1 MSKQARYILLSLPN
15 SISPSHH
22 RDDALEAIRSIV
34 ADNGNTAPFTVPE
47 FKIGTLDALVQQ
59 ADELGKVEAL
69 CENVVSKVGDVLSNV
84 LEGDEAQISRMK
96 MVNER
101 PLDQYLQSFSWNKVK
116 YRADKS
122 LAELIDLL
130 QKEINSIDNDVR
142 AKFTQYNSVKSNL
155 AGLQRKQTGNLSTK
169 SLASVVDPSLLVQD
183 SEYLETHLIAL
194 PSRDVKDFLR
204 AYETLSPMVVPRSSI
219 LLASDDEYTLYGVTT
234 FKKHSAEFIHK
245 CRENRWTPR
254 EYKYVEDGGEEE
266 RKEIDQVAGDAKR
279 LWGEALRL
287 GKTGWGEAVMVW
299 VHILALRMFVETVLR
314 YGLPLDFTS
323 VLIKVRTAAP
333 SLYSFHRVH
342 EANVPH

>member
-1 MSKQARYILLSLPN
+1 M
-15 SISPSHH
+15 
-22 RDDALEAIRSIV
+22 
-34 ADNGNTAPFTVPE
+34 
-47 FKIGTLDALVQQ
+47 
-59 ADELGKVEAL
+59 
-69 CENVVSKVGDVLSNV
+69 
-84 LEGDEAQISRMK
+84 
-96 MVNER
+96 
-101 PLDQYLQSFSWNKVK
+101 
-116 YRADKS
+116 
-122 LAELIDLL
+122 
-130 QKEINSIDNDVR
+130 
-142 AKFTQYNSVKSNL
+142 
-155 AGLQRKQTGNLSTK
+155 
-169 SLASVVDPSLLVQD
+169 QD